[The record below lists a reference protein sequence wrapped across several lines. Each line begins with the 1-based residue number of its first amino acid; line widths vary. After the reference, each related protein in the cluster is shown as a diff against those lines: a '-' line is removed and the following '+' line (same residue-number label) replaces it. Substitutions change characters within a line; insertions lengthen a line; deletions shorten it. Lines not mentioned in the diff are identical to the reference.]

1 MVYGDYKI
9 LLSEKIKMVSITE
22 VFDYIDAIQSFKGDW
37 PLYLA
42 PREGVESSTRVE
54 MEGVTPL
61 PATHG
66 GFAFIEYYLDEDLAS
81 IEIAREIRVDT
92 EVIRSALEKG
102 VPLHRLVPEEVL
114 DKLDRLGKFI
124 KLFFFEA
131 ALPLVRELA
140 PCELE
145 LVKRLHWVVEFEQV
159 EVDAIGMDPARVE
172 LELERSYYVGEYL
185 RRLEALFSGGGAK
198 VTRLLL
204 VRGEGDAGLTLK
216 QLENVVD
223 TLVHKIPVERLT
235 VMYYRLIHPV

>member
-1 MVYGDYKI
+1 
-9 LLSEKIKMVSITE
+9 
-22 VFDYIDAIQSFKGDW
+22 
-37 PLYLA
+37 
-42 PREGVESSTRVE
+42 
-54 MEGVTPL
+54 
-61 PATHG
+61 
-66 GFAFIEYYLDEDLAS
+66 AFIEYYLDEDLAS